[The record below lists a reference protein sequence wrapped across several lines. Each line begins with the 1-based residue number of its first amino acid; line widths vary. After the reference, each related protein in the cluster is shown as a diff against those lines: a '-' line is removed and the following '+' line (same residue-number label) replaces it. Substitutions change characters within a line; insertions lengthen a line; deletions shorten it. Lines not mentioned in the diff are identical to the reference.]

1 MKGRVNFLLLGGN
14 SFILG
19 GYSFILG
26 VKNSSVLKF
35 VVDER
40 MILMIV
46 WLCVMIDDVRKGEVG
61 RVMFWCFGGVR
72 DPISGRVAGSD
83 GQTMANLEVRE
94 LKKRIS
100 EIFNHEP

>member
-1 MKGRVNFLLLGGN
+1 M
-14 SFILG
+14 I
-19 GYSFILG
+19 
-26 VKNSSVLKF
+26 
-35 VVDER
+35 DER

-46 WLCVMIDDVRKGEVG
+46 WLCVMIDDVMRKGEV
-61 RVMFWCFGGVR
+61 VMFGCFGGVQ

-100 EIFNHEP
+100 